1 MGKVITRAALGSG
14 GLAKEEKLPQP
25 LGRGSVLCI
34 ESPYLPRTSLPGKRN
49 TLPGRAAKG
58 GEIQPERK
66 SHADSS
72 ASPSCAGCIRR
83 SATVQRAA
91 AGARAGHSRPA
102 SSSPLEGA
110 AGGAKPE
117 SERAKE
123 HCPSVGT
130 ISGRVAGGRLDG
142 GGPTQ
147 TPSSQFP
154 SLSLRP
160 APSQGA

>member
-1 MGKVITRAALGSG
+1 M
-14 GLAKEEKLPQP
+14 AKEEKLPQP
-25 LGRGSVLCI
+25 LGRGSILCI

-49 TLPGRAAKG
+49 TLPGRTAKG

-83 SATVQRAA
+83 SATGQRAA

-102 SSSPLEGA
+102 SSSPVEGA
-110 AGGAKPE
+110 EGGDKPE
-117 SERAKE
+117 RERAKE
-123 HCPSVGT
+123 HCPSVRT

-142 GGPTQ
+142 GALLRPHQ
-147 TPSSQFP
+147 ASSQAFP
-154 SLSLRP
+154 SDLLP
-160 APSQGA
+160 PGAREGAGGGWTWCWGK